1 MCLKFSLKTHCIII
15 IMSGSQILIQ
25 FKNSLVSFMDELIDS
40 FPQEPDLIIF
50 RIFLKDQIPI
60 EDVMSKFIYSINKND
75 GLTKK
80 NIKDRNDDV
89 FLKNEIFD
97 NFIKAKAKTFTFQ
110 KLWQSENLDDEEK
123 KTVWRWI
130 DSFVILSER
139 YTKIKSEN
147 LS

>member
-1 MCLKFSLKTHCIII
+1 
-15 IMSGSQILIQ
+15 MSGSQILIQ

-97 NFIKAKAKTFTFQ
+97 NFIKSKAKTFTFQ